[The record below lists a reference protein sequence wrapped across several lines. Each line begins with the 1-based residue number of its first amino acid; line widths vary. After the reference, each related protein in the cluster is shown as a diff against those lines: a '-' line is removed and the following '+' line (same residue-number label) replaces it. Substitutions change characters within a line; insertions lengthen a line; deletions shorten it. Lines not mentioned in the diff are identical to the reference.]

1 MKNDVWSIEEIKT
14 KMEHPQEGLAGVRFL
29 AENFTTLSFR
39 REDIV
44 SVELHKLIPSC
55 PELFAFDSAPE
66 FSRYFKTDYA
76 RIRLR
81 PCADNMNRFD
91 RMPDTMKATRKNPD
105 YGNASHFRYL
115 TVFERLL
122 ESPNIV
128 SWQLFYELDFW
139 YTGTE
144 RCLVVSLPYI
154 DKYEGTE
161 SWHEHNILQTSY
173 LDEEGCLNIEV
184 NAGGRNVN
192 SYVYES
198 R

>member
-1 MKNDVWSIEEIKT
+1 MNNDALRIKEIKT
-14 KMEHPQEGLAGVRFL
+14 KMKNPLTGLTGVRFV

-39 REDIV
+39 QGDIV
-44 SVELHKLIPSC
+44 SIELHKLIPSC

-91 RMPDTMKATRKNPD
+91 WMPDTMKAIRKNPG
-105 YGNASHFRYL
+105 YENSSQFRYL

-122 ESPNIV
+122 ESHNIV
-128 SWQLFYELDFW
+128 SWQLFYEWDFW

-154 DKYEGTE
+154 DKYEGTD

-173 LDEEGCLNIEV
+173 LDEEGCLNIEI
-184 NAGGRNVN
+184 R
-192 SYVYES
+192 